1 MKYYM
6 IEPEVAGEIGENTV
20 YDNYDEIVNEKKKPI
35 ISHLHFIFDGWL
47 GDELLEVTPCFLVS
61 ERLKREIESNGF
73 SGCRFTD
80 VEISYSD
87 EFLELYPNR
96 DVPKFYRLVP
106 LETVFIE
113 NDGYNNPY
121 MKDFMISQKSYLVIS
136 ESVKKLL
143 SKMHLDE
150 NADYT
155 ILEKR

>member
-1 MKYYM
+1 MKYYI

-20 YDNYDEIVNEKKKPI
+20 YDNYDEIVNEKKNPI

-96 DVPKFYRLVP
+96 DIPKFYRLVP

-143 SKMHLDE
+143 CKMNLDE